1 MMINPGTVLGNRYE
15 VEELI
20 GTGGMANVYKASDRK
35 LNRKVA
41 IKVLKDEYSSNKNF
55 VSKFKAEA
63 QAAAGL
69 MHPNI
74 VNVYDVGDE
83 NGIYYFVMELVE
95 GITLKNYIEKKIRL
109 SIKEATSI
117 AIQVSMGIEAA
128 HNNGIIHRDIKPQ
141 NIIISRDGKVK
152 VADFGI
158 ARAATSDT
166 ITTHAMGSVH
176 YTSPEQARGGY
187 SDAKSDIY
195 SIGITLFEMVTGR
208 VPFDGETTV
217 SIAIKHIQE
226 EMPSPRTYVP
236 EIPISIE
243 QIIFKCTQKHP
254 DMRYANISE
263 LIADLKRSLINPDEN
278 FVVINDA
285 ASNAG
290 TRTITDSDRAEI
302 RNQTLA
308 AGVSSDYEERQR
320 EPYDNGGQYRDQNP
334 YHNDGMYGNSGAY
347 HNDPSYRDPGAYHQ
361 DMAYHGEGSYQE
373 HPYGDPYRNPYGMVQ
388 EQVYNGQGYE
398 GQFREEHG
406 SYPQKDPYRNPY
418 NDRNASMAEEDD
430 DDDLLDFLITPGK
443 VGEKQPNKVNPPQK
457 NKKSPEPQ
465 RPVKNRN
472 EDRNNNANK
481 GRKPS
486 GKDPFDETFDEDSTL
501 NPKMEKAMSI
511 LIVGVAIVVAIIAIL
526 AVSRA
531 FNLFDSKD
539 KLAEGETTVPNVVGM
554 TIDEAQNALVE
565 AGLKATA
572 TYAES
577 NVYDKDIISGQNP
590 VADTVVEEGTTLE
603 LVISSGLVQAQSEA
617 TLDISPGTMTAV
629 PDVVGLS
636 KAEAKVK
643 LENEGFTVEIEEI
656 SDPSAAAGAVVKQ
669 SPMGAENA
677 VEGSKV
683 LIYINGEKGTAET
696 EEEEKPKTQVSV
708 PDLVGKDEDSAKQ
721 LLSELKL
728 TYQTINEEPNDAVQP
743 GLVLSQSIAAG
754 TMVDEETT
762 VDFTISKGPS
772 TYSCNFSITA
782 PADYLA
788 GTEAVI
794 VLTGITGAEVGR
806 FSTTQFPYALVQ
818 TGITGTDSGIITVT
832 YQMLDGNWNTTSPVA
847 VTFTRDQ

>member
-1 MMINPGTVLGNRYE
+1 MINPGTVLGNRYV

-20 GTGGMANVYKASDRK
+20 GTGGMANVYKATDRK
-35 LNRKVA
+35 LNRRVA

-95 GITLKNYIEKKIRL
+95 GITLKKYIEKKIRL

-117 AIQVSMGIEAA
+117 AIQISMGIEAA

-195 SIGITLFEMVTGR
+195 SIGITFFEMVTGR

-226 EMPSPRTYVP
+226 DMPSPRIYVP
-236 EIPISIE
+236 EIPVSVE

-263 LIADLKRSLINPDEN
+263 LISDLKKSLINPDEN

-290 TRTITDSDRAEI
+290 TRTISDADRAQI
-302 RNQTLA
+302 RNHTAAQTTQP
-308 AGVSSDYEERQR
+308 DYEDRRAADQYRHGGYPGADDYHDDETYPSYGHDAEYGYQN
-320 EPYDNGGQYRDQNP
+320 PAYGGGQYMDHYQ
-334 YHNDGMYGNSGAY
+334 G
-347 HNDPSYRDPGAYHQ
+347 DPGY
-361 DMAYHGEGSYQE
+361 ENGSFE
-373 HPYGDPYRNPYGMVQ
+373 NH
-388 EQVYNGQGYE
+388 GYE
-398 GQFREEHG
+398 GV
-406 SYPQKDPYRNPY
+406 YPGYQDDRYRQQADAYRNGYPEQHQ
-418 NDRNASMAEEDD
+418 NPVSAPEEDDD
-430 DDDLLDFLITPGK
+430 DDDLLDFLITPRSETK
-443 VGEKQPNKVNPPQK
+443 KNAEKKAAASK
-457 NKKSPEPQ
+457 NKKRNDPGTSRGGRRDRDETPQ
-465 RPVKNRN
+465 RQKKR
-472 EDRNNNANK
+472 
-481 GRKPS
+481 PS
-486 GKDPFDETFDEDSTL
+486 GDPLGDFNDDDPSL

-511 LIVGVAIVVAIIAIL
+511 LIVAAAIIVAIIAII
-526 AVSRA
+526 AVGRV
-531 FNLFDSKD
+531 FEMFPGGDKD
-539 KLAEGETTVPNVVGM
+539 KLEEGMVYVPNVVGM
-554 TIDEAQNALVE
+554 TIDEASAALIE

-577 NVYDKDIISGQNP
+577 TVYDKDIISGQDP
-590 VADTVVEEGTTLE
+590 VAETVVEEGSVLE
-603 LVISSGLVQAQSEA
+603 LIVSSGLKDTSTEA
-617 TLDISPGTMTAV
+617 SLDISPGTMSTV

-643 LENEGFTVEIEEI
+643 LENEGFSVEFEEV
-656 SDPSAAAGAVVKQ
+656 SDSSAQPGTIVKQ
-669 SPMGAENA
+669 SPMGAESA
-677 VEGSKV
+677 AAGSIV
-683 LIYINGEKGTAET
+683 LLYINSGSGTNEAET
-696 EEEEKPKTQVSV
+696 TVAQVAV
-708 PDLVGKDEDSAKQ
+708 PDLVGKDEASAKQ
-721 LLSELKL
+721 LLSDLKL
-728 TYQTINEEPNDAVQP
+728 TYQNVNEESNDAVPP
-743 GLVLSQSIAAG
+743 GLVLSQTIAAG
-754 TMVDEETT
+754 TMVDEGST
-762 VDFTISKGPS
+762 VDFTISRGPS

-794 VLTGITGAEVGR
+794 VLTGVTGVEVGR
-806 FSTTQFPYALVQ
+806 FSTTVFPYSLVQ
-818 TGITGTDSGIITVT
+818 TGIMGTDSGIITVT